1 MRRHDPKLALSATE
15 TESLRAM
22 RSKISRP
29 PPGDAALGVVARAY
43 FEVCAR
49 AGLPAAGDAG
59 TPSPKALVDAAAS
72 ADMAGLA
79 ALLGSLRAVLQR
91 SSGDWRAAIAA
102 GAPQAVISRRL
113 ALAGREARLDVAEDA

>member
-15 TESLRAM
+15 TDSLRAM

-29 PPGDAALGVVARAY
+29 PSGDAALGVVGRAY

-49 AGLPAAGDAG
+49 AGVTAAANGGGMTAPAI
-59 TPSPKALVDAAAS
+59 TEAAAS
-72 ADMAGLA
+72 ADMARLQ
-79 ALLGSLRAVLQR
+79 ALLGDLRALLQ
-91 SSGDWRAAIAA
+91 GPAADWRAAIAA

-113 ALAGREARLDVAEDA
+113 ALAGREARLDVPEDA

>member
-15 TESLRAM
+15 TESLRAV

-29 PPGDAALGVVARAY
+29 PPGDPALNVVARAY
-43 FEVCAR
+43 FELCAR
-49 AGLPAAGDAG
+49 AGMAAARGG
-59 TPSPKALVDAAAS
+59 GMSPQQIVEAAAS
-72 ADMAGLA
+72 ADMAALQVLQGDLR
-79 ALLGSLRAVLQR
+79 ALLQGPPA
-91 SSGDWRAAIAA
+91 GWRAAIAA

>member
-22 RSKISRP
+22 RAKISRP
-29 PPGDAALGVVARAY
+29 PPSDAALGVVGRAY

-49 AGLPAAGDAG
+49 AGLTPAGAAGGMSAPAIVEAAGSADPARLQALLAELRALLQGPAAG
-59 TPSPKALVDAAAS
+59 
-72 ADMAGLA
+72 
-79 ALLGSLRAVLQR
+79 
-91 SSGDWRAAIAA
+91 WRAAIAA

-113 ALAGREARLDVAEDA
+113 ALAGRGARLDVAEDA

>member
-1 MRRHDPKLALSATE
+1 MRPHDPKLALSATE

-29 PPGDAALGVVARAY
+29 PPGDAALGVVGRAY

-59 TPSPKALVDAAAS
+59 AVSAPALVEAAAS
-72 ADMAGLA
+72 ADMARLT

-91 SSGDWRAAIAA
+91 SPAEWRAAIAA
-102 GAPQAVISRRL
+102 GAPQAVMSRRL